1 MGYGREVRPRTS
13 SATSPLRLSLGAL
26 HRSLLAHLDTR
37 SGMRVRIGFE
47 ERTTA
52 GAGEGVPGSAPE
64 RIEQRTFDADLLV
77 RDGRVVRAT
86 LTAGALGA
94 ATLTVRVAD
103 VDGAPRYSIGAG
115 GFGVL
120 NISPQLFDLGE
131 FGFGLDGV
139 WIVDAVVDQEMHDGT
154 GRILIEVETDSDA
167 FARLL
172 QVFARTDPAHPEL
185 PLLSHSVTL
194 SAADDV
200 TLDYWWSLLGLDE
213 SDGGPVR
220 NSVITCHVQVSMTAL
235 TDPDDALSGTE
246 SDPAL
251 PALEDLDAVWGLAR
265 QRAPGQWSGGGD
277 GEGAGDGP
285 GDGPGEGAG
294 GGAWFGPA

>member
-1 MGYGREVRPRTS
+1 VGYGRDVRPGRS

-37 SGMRVRIGFE
+37 AGMRVRIGFE
-47 ERTTA
+47 ERTSA
-52 GAGEGVPGSAPE
+52 GAADRAPGTAPG
-64 RIEQRTFDADLLV
+64 RIEERTFDADLLV
-77 RDGRVVRAT
+77 RDGRVVHAT
-86 LTAGALGA
+86 LTAGGLGA

-103 VDGAPRYSIGAG
+103 VDGAARYSIGAG
-115 GFGVL
+115 GFGHL
-120 NISPQLFDLGE
+120 DISPQLLDLAE

-139 WIVDAVVDQEMHDGT
+139 WIADAVVDQEVHDDI
-154 GRILIEVETDSDA
+154 GRIVIEAETDGDA

-194 SAADDV
+194 SAAADV

-213 SDGGPVR
+213 IDGGPVR
-220 NSVITCHVQVSMTAL
+220 NSLITCHVQVSMTAVS
-235 TDPDDALSGTE
+235 DPEDALSGTE
-246 SDPAL
+246 LDPAL

-265 QRAPGQWSGGGD
+265 QRLSGQWSGDGD

-285 GDGPGEGAG
+285 GAGEGAG
-294 GGAWFGPA
+294 GGAWFGPP